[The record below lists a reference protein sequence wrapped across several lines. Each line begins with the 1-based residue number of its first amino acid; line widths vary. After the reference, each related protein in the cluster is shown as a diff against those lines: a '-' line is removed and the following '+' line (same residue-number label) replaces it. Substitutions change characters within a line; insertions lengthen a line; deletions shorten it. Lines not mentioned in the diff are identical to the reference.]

1 VTQPP
6 TSSIDSVAFSSR
18 LGRAWRQTEGR
29 AADDTVARAEPPAGA
44 LAGGGAESRFLTA
57 SDRVRLHYLHWSS
70 GPSPPWA
77 VVIFLHGIASHAGWF
92 GETAADLNHQGIA
105 VYGPDRRGSG
115 RSGGPRGH
123 LTRYERALDDVEQ
136 LVRLVSSEHRG
147 TPVFLAASSW
157 AAKLAVVYAAQRPA
171 PLSGLLLLGPGLTAE
186 VKFSPARQVQVVVG
200 HLITPMAYLPIPLT
214 PELYTANPPYLDF
227 IRADPLRRLEAT
239 TQFFWETARLDRQR
253 RRAAAGLTLPLL
265 LLQGE
270 ADKMIDV
277 PKTRHW
283 FAHLGVEDKTY
294 RAYAG
299 AGHTLDFEPDRA
311 QYLADLLGWLAARA
325 GSQRSR
331 PRGGGP

>member
-1 VTQPP
+1 M
-6 TSSIDSVAFSSR
+6 ID
-18 LGRAWRQTEGR
+18 
-29 AADDTVARAEPPAGA
+29 PAG
-44 LAGGGAESRFLTA
+44 GDAERRFLMA
-57 SDRVRLHYLHWSS
+57 GDGVRLHCLHWRSQQ
-70 GPSPPWA
+70 SPPSA
-77 VVIFLHGIASHAGWF
+77 VLVFLHGIASHAGWF
-92 GETAADLNHQGIA
+92 GETAADLSQHGVE

-115 RSGGPRGH
+115 CSGGPRGH
-123 LTRYERALDDVEQ
+123 LDRYERALEDVEQ
-136 LVRLVSSEHRG
+136 VVRLVSSDHPG

-171 PLSGLLLLGPGLTAE
+171 SLSGLLLLGPGLTAE
-186 VKFSPARQVQVVVG
+186 VKLLPARQVQVVVG
-200 HLITPMAYLPIPLT
+200 HLVRPMAYLPIPLP

-253 RRAAAGLTLPLL
+253 RGAGAGLTLPLL

-270 ADKMIDV
+270 ADKMVDV
-277 PKTRHW
+277 PATRRW
-283 FAHLGVEDKTY
+283 FDRLAVGDKTY

-311 QYLADLLGWLAARA
+311 QYLADLLGWLAVRTGSERA
-325 GSQRSR
+325 R